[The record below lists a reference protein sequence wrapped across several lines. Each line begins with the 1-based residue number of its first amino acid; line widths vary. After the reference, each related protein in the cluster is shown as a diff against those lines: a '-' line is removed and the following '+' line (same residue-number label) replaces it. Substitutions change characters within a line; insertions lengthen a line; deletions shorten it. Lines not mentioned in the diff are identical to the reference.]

1 MHFDRDTSRL
11 LNESIQSIMNP
22 QYLSEE
28 DFSNAYDQY
37 VEFLSENFT
46 AEELNNFSDEELL
59 EGFMDRLGGFLG
71 KTRKAVSTGIADF
84 KKGYE
89 EGKEGKRSWTGKK
102 IEEPKAEAEPK
113 AEPETKAEAEPK
125 AETKPEPKKLSP
137 EQIKKI
143 ELAKPEAIRKT
154 TERKVR
160 RETSPKDELTMSLVN
175 RLKAKG
181 YLTGSSKL
189 DPEKA
194 KAVSGKIETAK
205 AKSEVAMS
213 KGKEELL
220 KKKRGKMYADCIER
234 GGTEKGCKDSVIAR
248 TK

>member
-28 DFSNAYDQY
+28 EFSNAYDQY

-102 IEEPKAEAEPK
+102 IEEPKAEPEPK
-113 AEPETKAEAEPK
+113 AETK

-194 KAVSGKIETAK
+194 KAVSGKIEAAK

-220 KKKRGKMYADCIER
+220 KKKRGTAYSKCINSGKSEENCKKYASRI
-234 GGTEKGCKDSVIAR
+234 V
-248 TK
+248 

>member
-11 LNESIQSIMNP
+11 LNESIQSITNP

-102 IEEPKAEAEPK
+102 IEEPKAEPEPK
-113 AEPETKAEAEPK
+113 AEA
-125 AETKPEPKKLSP
+125 KPESKKLSP

-154 TERKVR
+154 TERKVK

-181 YLTGSSKL
+181 YLTASSKL

-194 KAVSGKIETAK
+194 KAVSGKIEAAK

-220 KKKRGKMYADCIER
+220 KKKRGTAYSKCIDSGKSEENCKKYASRI
-234 GGTEKGCKDSVIAR
+234 V
-248 TK
+248 